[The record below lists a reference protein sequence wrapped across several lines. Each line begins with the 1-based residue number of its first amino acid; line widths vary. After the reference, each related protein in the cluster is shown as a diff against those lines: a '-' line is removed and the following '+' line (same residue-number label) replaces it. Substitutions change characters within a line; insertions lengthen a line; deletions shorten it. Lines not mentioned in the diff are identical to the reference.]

1 MFGLPI
7 EVILSLVTGI
17 GGFLMK
23 MQAQRQADYVSLIK
37 LGMEK
42 NQQASDLA
50 DAAAKRSNPFLR
62 KTIAWFVIIVCFGGL
77 LWVAFHPDIPVS
89 VIEPKPQKEFLWGL
103 FKWGKTMEVTVA
115 HGLVFPEWVKYSVI
129 TIISFLFGTGAAKI
143 TK

>member
-17 GGFLMK
+17 GGFMMK
-23 MQAQRQADYVSLIK
+23 MQAQRQADFVNLIK

-42 NQQASDLA
+42 NQQSSDLA

-62 KTIAWFVIIVCFGGL
+62 KTIAWFVIAIVFGGIL
-77 LWVAFHPDIPVS
+77 LVAFQPDIPVS
-89 VIEPKPQKEFLWGL
+89 IVEPKAQKELLWGL

-115 HGLVFPEWVKYSVI
+115 QGLVFPEWVKYTII

-143 TK
+143 QK